1 MNHRAWLR
9 LSAKTIHDI
18 ASIGFG
24 GALASCLVINLTT
37 NPVATAEFLAARQV
51 LAAITKYVLVP
62 AMAFMTLS
70 GLIALAATRGYRDA
84 GWAWLKAFFGI
95 NVFAATLLLAGSASN
110 LGEIAAAVSTAD
122 LASVHRQLRSER
134 ITLWLLIVLV
144 VVNVVLAVWRPKL
157 AFKAR
162 QSPYTDA

>member
-9 LSAKTIHDI
+9 LGAKTVHDI

-24 GALASCLVINLTT
+24 GALASCLVINLTANT
-37 NPVATAEFLAARQV
+37 LAPSEFLATRQV
-51 LAAITKYVLVP
+51 FAGITKYVLVP
-62 AMAFMTLS
+62 AMAVMMLS

-95 NVFAATLLLAGSASN
+95 NVFVATLLIAGSAGN
-110 LGEIAAAVSTAD
+110 LDAIAAALSVAD
-122 LASVHRQLRSER
+122 LPSLQRQLRSER
-134 ITLWLLIVLV
+134 ITLWLLMVLV

-157 AFKAR
+157 TFKAR
-162 QSPYTDA
+162 QPPFTDA